1 MNSFDYLSYIYYLIC
16 LIIYDVR
23 GNDGLGIGIIMKINN
38 NLKIKDKLFFFCLFL
53 YFVIKI
59 FLIISIMKKFNN

>member
-38 NLKIKDKLFFFCLFL
+38 NLKIKDKLFFLFIFVFCN
-53 YFVIKI
+53 IDI
-59 FLIISIMKKFNN
+59 FNN